1 MTGSRRRRG
10 PHKHTGAVERGVPDC
25 TTGPTGRL
33 RFVADEL
40 AQLWRHHRRA
50 SSAAQPVRSER

>member
-1 MTGSRRRRG
+1 MTGSRRCRG
-10 PHKHTGAVERGVPDC
+10 PHKHTGAVERSVPDC

-40 AQLWRHHRRA
+40 AQLWRHRRA
-50 SSAAQPVRSER
+50 SSEAHPVRSER